1 VGAITSSV
9 TIWCQRQRIGGD
21 GAVAARRRTGQAAS
35 LSRAQELDL
44 VDLIRDRFPE
54 DLGVEG
60 ELWTRQGVAALVSQ
74 RYGLGLSPAAVDRYL
89 RSWGVTAGSPVER
102 ACPLCAAAVARWT
115 ADTYPDVQ
123 AAATEARADVHWVGR
138 TRLRGVSPAAEVLS
152 AVSTRG
158 WAQFLVLSSRMGT
171 PAVLSREF
179 LLRLGA
185 DRAAHLIV
193 DGSWPTADWPRRLP
207 RHMVT
212 HALPSCERT

>member
-1 VGAITSSV
+1 M
-9 TIWCQRQRIGGD
+9 
-21 GAVAARRRTGQAAS
+21 AARRRTGQAAS

-44 VDLIRDRFPE
+44 VDGLRDRFPE

-74 RYGLGLSPAAVDRYL
+74 RYGLALSPATVGRYL

-115 ADTYPDVQ
+115 ADTFPDVQ

-152 AVSTRG
+152 AVSTQG
-158 WAQFLVLSSRMGT
+158 WARFLVLSSRTGT

>member
-21 GAVAARRRTGQAAS
+21 GAVAARRRAGQAAS

-44 VDLIRDRFPE
+44 VDVLRDRFPE

-74 RYGLGLSPAAVDRYL
+74 RYGLGLSPATVGRYL
-89 RSWGVTAGSPVER
+89 RSWGVTAGDPVER

-115 ADTYPDVQ
+115 ADTYPGVQ
-123 AAATEARADVHWVGR
+123 AAATEARAEVHWVGR

-152 AVSTRG
+152 AVSSQG
-158 WAQFLVLSSRMGT
+158 WARFLVQSAKNG
-171 PAVLSREF
+171 SREF

-185 DRAAHLIV
+185 DRPAHLIV
-193 DGSWPTADWPRRLP
+193 DGSWPTAEWPRRLP
-207 RHMVT
+207 PHLVA

>member
-1 VGAITSSV
+1 M
-9 TIWCQRQRIGGD
+9 
-21 GAVAARRRTGQAAS
+21 AARRRTGQAAS

-44 VDLIRDRFPE
+44 VDVLRDRFPE

-74 RYGLGLSPAAVDRYL
+74 RYGLGLSPAAVGRYL
-89 RSWGVTAGSPVER
+89 RSWGVTAGDPVER

-138 TRLRGVSPAAEVLS
+138 TRLRGVSPRRRCSRPCRAGAG
-152 AVSTRG
+152 R
-158 WAQFLVLSSRMGT
+158 SSSCRART
-171 PAVLSREF
+171 YTAVLSREF